1 MDTYTTASVSPRE
14 KEGLNLISLE
24 YTSKEIAQKLFITQ
38 NTADSHRKNMMRKL
52 GVKNTAGLIRRGF
65 YMGILKVSC
74 HQD

>member
-14 KEGLNLISLE
+14 KEVLNLISLE